1 MKGAVK
7 KTGRITVDD
16 VFNMLLFGLPQGML
30 LGVVWIAY
38 TLWNK
43 LAML

>member
-1 MKGAVK
+1 MKGATK
-7 KTGRITVDD
+7 KRSTITVDD

-30 LGVVWIAY
+30 LGVAWIAY
-38 TLWNK
+38 SVWNK

>member
-1 MKGAVK
+1 MKGAMR
-7 KTGRITVDD
+7 KTSTVTVDD

-30 LGVVWIAY
+30 LGVVWLAY
-38 TLWNK
+38 TVWNK

>member
-1 MKGAVK
+1 MKSAIK
-7 KTGRITVDD
+7 ERRLTVDD

-38 TLWNK
+38 TIWNK
-43 LAML
+43 LATL

>member
-1 MKGAVK
+1 MKDGMK
-7 KTGRITVDD
+7 KPRTISVDD

-30 LGVVWIAY
+30 LGVVWLAY
-38 TLWNK
+38 TVWNK

>member
-1 MKGAVK
+1 MKGAMK
-7 KTGRITVDD
+7 KTRTITVDD

-30 LGVVWIAY
+30 LGVVWLAY
-38 TLWNK
+38 TVWNK